1 VAVYVVP
8 VDEEL
13 LIAERVR
20 DSLPVTADA
29 DESVA
34 RSAS

>member
-1 VAVYVVP
+1 VYVVP

-20 DSLPVTADA
+20 DSLPVMAHA
-29 DESVA
+29 DESKP
-34 RSAS
+34 RIAS